1 MPVPETFCPLVSVI
15 TPTYEHKAFIG
26 PCIESVLR
34 QTYSNWEQIIID
46 DGSADDTGGVVARYA
61 DPRIRYVYQENQG
74 PFELAR
80 TYNRALCLAKGELIA
95 ILEGDDFWPPD
106 KLPALVPAFFDE
118 EIVLAYG
125 EAADVNPDGREQR
138 KKSFSTR
145 LRVRL
150 PHSVLFNDPVGTAT
164 RYMLLAKGRSLV
176 SPSTVL
182 IRRRSLEGIG
192 GFQYASALP
201 LTDYPT
207 FMELSLIGKFYYS
220 RETMG
225 YRRRHQESVT
235 VRHTQAIHENVSRFT
250 MRFLESHRDK
260 IDLSPAQLREIEQ
273 SWREGEGMLHFS
285 EGRLFLLR
293 GKWAEAR
300 RQFWMVLKSKG
311 FLVRMAALVGLLFSY
326 VHLDIEPL
334 MKLGGRADLR
344 VQRNGEL

>member
-1 MPVPETFCPLVSVI
+1 MTMPEILCPLVSVI
-15 TPTYEHKAFIG
+15 TPTYDHKAFIG

-34 QTYSNWEQIIID
+34 QTYSNWEQVIID
-46 DGSADDTGGVVARYA
+46 DGSADGTGGLIARYK

-80 TYNRALCLAKGELIA
+80 TYNRALSLAKGELIA

-106 KLPALVPAFFDE
+106 KLAALVPVFFDE

-125 EAADVNPDGREQR
+125 EAADVNANGREQR
-138 KKSFSTR
+138 KKSLSTR
-145 LRVRL
+145 FRGQL
-150 PHSVLFNDPVGTAT
+150 PHPVLFNDPVGTAT
-164 RYMLLAKGRSLV
+164 RYMLLAEGRSLV

-182 IRRRSLEGIG
+182 IRRSSLEAIG
-192 GFQYASALP
+192 GFQYAGALP

-207 FMELSLIGKFYYS
+207 FIELSLLGKFHYLPQ
-220 RETMG
+220 TMG

-235 VRHTQAIHENVSRFT
+235 VRHTQAIHENVSRFA
-250 MRFLESHRDK
+250 MKFLENYRDK
-260 IDLSPAQLREIEQ
+260 IDLSPERLREIER
-273 SWREGEGMLHFS
+273 SWRGGERMLHFS
-285 EGRLFLLR
+285 EGRLFLLQ

-300 RQFWMVLKSKG
+300 RQFRMVLKSKG
-311 FLVRMAALVGLLFSY
+311 FVVRMAALIGVLFSY

-334 MKLGGRADLR
+334 MRLGGRADLR